1 MVRVGAQRADA
12 PHVQVAIE
20 VCNALADVLCERGAC
35 LHHAP
40 SVIEALCRLIVG
52 CCYVVDL
59 RRALIVV
66 HEQVKLY
73 RAGKRGLS
81 VLAPH
86 DPEHFAVLPH
96 AVSVNEAKNNRQNG
110 ALEKL

>member
-1 MVRVGAQRADA
+1 MLRQ
-12 PHVQVAIE
+12 
-20 VCNALADVLCERGAC
+20 RGAC
-35 LHHAP
+35 EHHTP
-40 SVIEALCRLIVG
+40 RVVESLCRLIVG
-52 CCYVVDL
+52 GGDVVYL

-73 RAGKRGLS
+73 RRRKRGLS

-86 DPEHFAVLPH
+86 NPEHFAVLPH
-96 AVSVNEAKNNRQNG
+96 ALGINEAEDNRQNG